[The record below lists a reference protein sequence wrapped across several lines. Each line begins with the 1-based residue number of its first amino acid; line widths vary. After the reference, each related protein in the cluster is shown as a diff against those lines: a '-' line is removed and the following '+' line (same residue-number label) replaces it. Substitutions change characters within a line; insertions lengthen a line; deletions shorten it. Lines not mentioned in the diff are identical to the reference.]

1 MLRTIILQ
9 VELALFNRQLMGDTT
24 TTTSMGREEFIK
36 CRGPQ

>member
-24 TTTSMGREEFIK
+24 TTSMGREEFIK

>member
-24 TTTSMGREEFIK
+24 TSMGREEFIK